1 MGLYTWFRDL
11 GSYQKTSV
19 IIGSCALFCGTGY
32 CVYKLYSRK
41 RKVELYDESPNNGQE
56 HKPAVQ
62 KRVLVL
68 GLQGCGKTTFLTAL
82 ANLGSGAGGNE
93 TKPTEGFNVM
103 CVTTN
108 GVHLN
113 IWEIG
118 GGEKVQ
124 NYWSKFTADTDLLM
138 YMVDSCDAEHFT
150 EAKEKLNELLKDPC
164 LQNVPLLI
172 LASKQDKTG
181 ARSISVLQKI
191 LDVDGLLDTRCVECF
206 GIQISPLGPELQ
218 GIEIVQNSILKFCTE
233 T

>member
-11 GSYQKTSV
+11 GNFQKTSLV
-19 IIGSCALFCGTGY
+19 IGSCAFLCGTGY
-32 CVYKLYSRK
+32 CVYKLYSRG

-56 HKPAVQ
+56 DKPAVQ

-118 GGEKVQ
+118 GGERVK
-124 NYWSKFTADTDLLM
+124 NYWSKFTADTDLLI

-150 EAKEKLNELLKDPC
+150 EAKENLDELLKDPC
-164 LQNVPLLI
+164 LQNVPLII
-172 LASKQDKTG
+172 LGSKQDKTG
-181 ARSISVLQKI
+181 ARSVSVLQKT
-191 LDVDGLLDTRCVECF
+191 LDVDKLLDTRCVECF

-218 GIEIVQNSILKFCTE
+218 GIEIVQSSILKFCME